1 MSFKVFDEQ
10 RGRCA
15 GSATKEQNRKR
26 KRKLDFLI
34 SNEKNCAMASA
45 VSAGKDRK
53 RILLAKFLSP
63 ISAKERRE
71 STSSFTSVLPILL
84 RVSQRNEVPV
94 LPNHLVRRDEN
105 LFAGILWDPEIQ
117 GAAEQADQD
126 GDAAGE
132 EPAPR
137 AARCSRT
144 RSNLKL
150 LCVCKTARPKELCVC
165 LISKQNVPRGLAPQS
180 PKPLSNI
187 PAGIAV

>member
-1 MSFKVFDEQ
+1 
-10 RGRCA
+10 
-15 GSATKEQNRKR
+15 
-26 KRKLDFLI
+26 
-34 SNEKNCAMASA
+34 MASA

-117 GAAEQADQD
+117 GAARR
-126 GDAAGE
+126 
-132 EPAPR
+132 R
-137 AARCSRT
+137 ARSEARR
-144 RSNLKL
+144 
-150 LCVCKTARPKELCVC
+150 TARRKRPT
-165 LISKQNVPRGLAPQS
+165 
-180 PKPLSNI
+180 
-187 PAGIAV
+187 

>member
-71 STSSFTSVLPILL
+71 GTSSFTSVLPIIL

-117 GAAEQADQD
+117 GAARR
-126 GDAAGE
+126 
-132 EPAPR
+132 R
-137 AARCSRT
+137 ARSEARR
-144 RSNLKL
+144 
-150 LCVCKTARPKELCVC
+150 TARRKRPT
-165 LISKQNVPRGLAPQS
+165 
-180 PKPLSNI
+180 
-187 PAGIAV
+187 

>member
-1 MSFKVFDEQ
+1 
-10 RGRCA
+10 
-15 GSATKEQNRKR
+15 
-26 KRKLDFLI
+26 
-34 SNEKNCAMASA
+34 MASA

-117 GAAEQADQD
+117 GAARR
-126 GDAAGE
+126 
-132 EPAPR
+132 R
-137 AARCSRT
+137 ARSET
-144 RSNLKL
+144 RR
-150 LCVCKTARPKELCVC
+150 TARRKRPT
-165 LISKQNVPRGLAPQS
+165 
-180 PKPLSNI
+180 
-187 PAGIAV
+187 